1 MMSTTEAA
9 RRLGISPRRVRELA
23 ASGVLP
29 ARRVGG
35 RFVLS
40 DDAVD
45 SRAGAR
51 PAAGRPGHLLADV
64 ALAELTGTTGRP
76 SASRRT
82 LSSARSLIASSTTDE
97 LARTLSL
104 ATTRHELV
112 EVARSFERSR
122 GLERRRAAGV
132 LSSARRSWRE
142 RTPRARTTM
151 AQLGRPSARSA
162 ADEARRALR
171 DGDFDWALRVILHA
185 DASFRVVDD
194 PEALGDYLRAPG
206 GTGDV
211 RLDALLAALTAHSSR
226 GRGLPVPEW
235 TSVDPL
241 DPSWVVRSAAAHP
254 DPTDEARRRSRTPR
268 DFADRGL
275 VLTEEDLER
284 A

>member
-1 MMSTTEAA
+1 
-9 RRLGISPRRVRELA
+9 
-23 ASGVLP
+23 
-29 ARRVGG
+29 
-35 RFVLS
+35 
-40 DDAVD
+40 
-45 SRAGAR
+45 
-51 PAAGRPGHLLADV
+51 
-64 ALAELTGTTGRP
+64 
-76 SASRRT
+76 
-82 LSSARSLIASSTTDE
+82 
-97 LARTLSL
+97 
-104 ATTRHELV
+104 
-112 EVARSFERSR
+112 
-122 GLERRRAAGV
+122 
-132 LSSARRSWRE
+132 
-142 RTPRARTTM
+142 M

-162 ADEARRALR
+162 ADEARLALR
-171 DGDFDWALRVILHA
+171 DGDFDWALRVILQA

-275 VLTEEDLER
+275 VLTQEDLER